1 MSPYYILP
9 TPASQVVA
17 LKREIMHLLS
27 TKILKTAKNNNFSIF
42 YIFTPSCYCRA
53 VLLSLLT
60 NMAHILEALLV
71 IYLACE

>member
-27 TKILKTAKNNNFSIF
+27 TKILKTAKNKNFSIF
-42 YIFTPSCYCRA
+42 YIFTP
-53 VLLSLLT
+53 VSLLPSRIV
-60 NMAHILEALLV
+60 ILVAKYGSYPGSTISNLPGL
-71 IYLACE
+71 